1 MNLYQLFYTMFR
13 SLLLHIVFI
22 YSTRGYI
29 CTKTEMGI
37 EYVYNTPFVL
47 ENETRV
53 SEWLDKAVEKE
64 GFSIGEVVY
73 AFFNDNDIKTL
84 NNKHL
89 KHDYF
94 TDVISFNDSVGTL
107 LNGNIAISVDRVK
120 DNSVRYKTSFDD
132 ELLRVMVHGLLHF
145 MGYNDSSEKETQ
157 QMRDK
162 EDDNLKTFH
171 VEQ

>member
-1 MNLYQLFYTMFR
+1 M
-13 SLLLHIVFI
+13 S
-22 YSTRGYI
+22 
-29 CTKTEMGI
+29 I
-37 EYVYNTPFVL
+37 EYVYNTTFSL
-47 ENETRV
+47 DNENKV
-53 SEWLDKAVEKE
+53 SKWLIKAVETE

-73 AFFNDNDIKTL
+73 AFFNDNDLKEL

-89 KHDYF
+89 NHDYF
-94 TDVISFNDSVGTL
+94 TDVISFNDSKGTV
-107 LNGNIAISVDRVK
+107 LNGNIAISIDRVRE
-120 DNSVRYKTSFDD
+120 NAERYKVTFND

-145 MGYNDSSEKETQ
+145 MGYKDSSEKETQ